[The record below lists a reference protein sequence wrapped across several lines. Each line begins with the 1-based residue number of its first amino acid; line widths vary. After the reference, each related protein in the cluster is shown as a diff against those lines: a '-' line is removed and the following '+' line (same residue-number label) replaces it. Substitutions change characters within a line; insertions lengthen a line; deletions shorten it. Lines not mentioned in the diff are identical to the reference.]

1 MNISAAAA
9 FKEPWGLE
17 GRRGERREGKLGRLC
32 SEAPLISGAQ
42 TDKHRERRLL
52 PPPVSSYCYFSLLSR
67 LYFAPHFFSLFII
80 RLLSPS
86 SLSSA
91 DSHRISASSAWIDAG
106 GVNSCIRSSLPS
118 GLSTPSS
125 FGPAFS
131 VAQHLLGIGT
141 ARRFFCFVF
150 FCATIVTPQKK
161 PGRSLF
167 LNSQICVSIRTTATM
182 LLSHAHRPKYT
193 HAAWHASKMLTAD
206 ICLCA
211 NSKKNNVVLTHCMAS
226 VLSFFLLL
234 LFFVCFLMETSSYL
248 RIKPV
253 LWA

>member
-17 GRRGERREGKLGRLC
+17 GRRGVEGGGVELGRLC
-32 SEAPLISGAQ
+32 GEAPLISGAQ
-42 TDKHRERRLL
+42 TDKHRERCLL

-67 LYFAPHFFSLFII
+67 LHFAPHFFSLFII

-91 DSHRISASSAWIDAG
+91 DSHWISASSAWIDAG

-141 ARRFFCFVF
+141 ARRFFCFVL
-150 FCATIVTPQKK
+150 CDYSHTAKQTRKK
-161 PGRSLF
+161 PFFKQPNLCFCSHNGNYVAQSRSLSKIHSRC
-167 LNSQICVSIRTTATM
+167 LTCIQN
-182 LLSHAHRPKYT
+182 AHRWY
-193 HAAWHASKMLTAD
+193 L
-206 ICLCA
+206 
-211 NSKKNNVVLTHCMAS
+211 
-226 VLSFFLLL
+226 
-234 LFFVCFLMETSSYL
+234 FVCKLKE
-248 RIKPV
+248 K
-253 LWA
+253 

>member
-9 FKEPWGLE
+9 FKEPRGLE

-67 LYFAPHFFSLFII
+67 LHFAPHFFSLFII

-91 DSHRISASSAWIDAG
+91 DSHWISASSAWIDAG

-141 ARRFFCFVF
+141 ARRIFFL
-150 FCATIVTPQKK
+150 VTPQKK
-161 PGRSLF
+161 PGRNLF

-253 LWA
+253 LWS